1 MIVRIVK
8 MTFEASKVED
18 FQKMFEEKK
27 ERIRGFEGC
36 QRLELLRDASD
47 SNVFFTYS
55 FWNEAEDLESYRH
68 SDLFKET
75 WKFTKS
81 LFSDKPE
88 TWSLNQEVVL
98 T

>member
-18 FQKMFEEKK
+18 FKKMFEEKK
-27 ERIRGFEGC
+27 EHIRGFEGC
-36 QRLELLRDASD
+36 QRLELLRDSSD
-47 SNVFFTYS
+47 SNIFFTYS
-55 FWNEAEDLESYRH
+55 FWNNAENLKSYRH
-68 SDLFKET
+68 SNLFKET

-88 TWSLNQEVVL
+88 AWSLKQEVGL
-98 T
+98 S